1 MTSHGLPMA
10 LKDLQCRTQATTVTV
25 TAVAV
30 TSSWILEPLPSILL
44 FLRFKKKK
52 QDKFTN
58 NKVNNDSVIDL
69 EKDPRTKE
77 YKPKD

>member
-1 MTSHGLPMA
+1 MKFLVLFIVLA
-10 LKDLQCRTQATTVTV
+10 
-25 TAVAV
+25 
-30 TSSWILEPLPSILL
+30 SILI

-58 NKVNNDSVIDL
+58 NKVRKESVIDL
-69 EKDPRTKE
+69 EIDPKTKE

>member
-1 MTSHGLPMA
+1 MKFLV
-10 LKDLQCRTQATTVTV
+10 LFI
-25 TAVAV
+25 
-30 TSSWILEPLPSILL
+30 ILASILI

-58 NKVNNDSVIDL
+58 NKVNKESVIDL
-69 EKDPRTKE
+69 EIDPKTKE